1 MFGAE
6 AGTADYTPLFVLMVI
21 IVIIGIVA
29 YFFVNKGDTMPI
41 APLPQIVKKSA
52 EGFFGGASDGAG
64 VPSCMRTLVDA
75 SEVYER
81 VAMRLE
87 GAPKELDEFRL
98 LLSKWAC
105 LKKDLMSPSGIVVA
119 TRMLPYSA
127 MHDRIPVPDLA
138 GQCNAKTVPLRDLDI
153 SFETWQTRAKFLF
166 RRLAAMGKMSSTEA
180 SVLEEQ
186 LMKAWADVY
195 NIAKSQCISS
205 IPSGGK
211 MSPRDAQPRFPDEL
225 TDLGVY
231 AGYY

>member
-6 AGTADYTPLFVLMVI
+6 AGTADYTPLFVLLVI
-21 IVIIGIVA
+21 IVIVGIVA
-29 YFFVNKGDTMPI
+29 AFLVNKGNTMPI
-41 APLPQIVKKSA
+41 APLPLTVKKPV
-52 EGFFGGASDGAG
+52 EGFYSANSAITNNTRSVLEGFGGASEGAG
-64 VPSCMRTLVDA
+64 VPSCMHTLVDA
-75 SEVYER
+75 SEVYSK
-81 VAMRLE
+81 VALRLE

-180 SVLEEQ
+180 SP
-186 LMKAWADVY
+186 W
-195 NIAKSQCISS
+195 
-205 IPSGGK
+205 PSLRGLI
-211 MSPRDAQPRFPDEL
+211 F
-225 TDLGVY
+225 
-231 AGYY
+231 